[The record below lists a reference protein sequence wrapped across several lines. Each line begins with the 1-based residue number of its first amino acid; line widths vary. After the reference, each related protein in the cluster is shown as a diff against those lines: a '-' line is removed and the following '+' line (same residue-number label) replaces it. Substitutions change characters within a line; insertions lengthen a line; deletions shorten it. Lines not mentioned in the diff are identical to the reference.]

1 MLIVMSYS
9 ATKAEIAK
17 VVKAV
22 QDMGYRAE
30 PIPGAERTAIGVL
43 GNKGYVDDAVIQD
56 LPEFRKLSTFLNRT
70 SWVRGLFTPRAP

>member
-9 ATKAEIAK
+9 ATQAEIEK

-30 PIPGAERTAIGVL
+30 PIPGGERTAIGVL
-43 GNKGYVDDAVIQD
+43 GNEGYVDDAVIRD
-56 LPEFRKLSTFLNRT
+56 LPGVQELSMLPNHT
-70 SWVRGLFTPRAP
+70 SCVHGPFTP